1 MSGPALR
8 KVDSHSLIHQA
19 ALGEARELTN
29 VLERF
34 LVRDEMERALEVAYI
49 TLEHWES
56 RTLQHAQS
64 EEEGLYK
71 EIAESHSELRDH
83 VIALTRDHQ
92 LMRKLVA
99 EIKEL
104 LSREGVTKKV
114 LERFTALI
122 IVDEMHNHDEESM
135 IGQTEQGAKHAAT

>member
-8 KVDSHSLIHQA
+8 KADSHSLIHQA
-19 ALGEARELTN
+19 ALGEARELTEI
-29 VLERF
+29 LENCIMKGE
-34 LVRDEMERALEVAYI
+34 LEQALDVAYI

-56 RTLQHAQS
+56 RTLQHANS

-71 EIAESHSELRDH
+71 EIAESRPEYKDTIIGLIRDH
-83 VIALTRDHQ
+83 N

-104 LSREGVTKKV
+104 LASEGATKNIV
-114 LERFTALI
+114 ERFITLI
-122 IVDEMHNHDEESM
+122 YVDEMHNNDEESM
-135 IGQTEQGAKHAAT
+135 LGHAEEGEQHAAS

>member
-19 ALGEARELTN
+19 AIGEARELTDI
-29 VLERF
+29 LERF
-34 LVRDEMERALEVAYI
+34 VEQHEMERALEVAYI

-71 EIAESHSELRDH
+71 EIAESHSKLRDH

-92 LMRKLVA
+92 LMRQLA
-99 EIKEL
+99 TEIKEL
-104 LSREGVTKKV
+104 LGSEGVTKKV
-114 LERFTALI
+114 MQRFTALI
-122 IVDEMHNHDEESM
+122 LVDEMHNRDEESM
-135 IGQTEQGAKHAAT
+135 IGHTEQEAKHAAT